1 MPEHR
6 KIIMKH
12 SKTKERL
19 RNNPKLQNEIKKELN
34 RSKPYFQ
41 KLLLDREVETRFL
54 LKQKCFCLTETTD
67 EAIIVYDVISFQEE
81 VTRRLL
87 KMLIPV
93 IWD

>member
-1 MPEHR
+1 MPEAK

-12 SKTKERL
+12 SQTKERL
-19 RNNPKLQNEIKKELN
+19 KHSIQLQNDMKKELN
-34 RSKPYFQ
+34 TSKPYF
-41 KLLLDREVETRFL
+41 KRSILDREVETRFL
-54 LKQKCFCLTETTD
+54 FKQKCFCLTETTHD
-67 EAIIVYDVISFQEE
+67 AIIVYDVVSFREE

>member
-1 MPEHR
+1 MPEQK

-12 SKTKERL
+12 AQTRERL
-19 RNNPKLQNEIKKELN
+19 KNKSQLQIEMREGLN
-34 RSKPYFQ
+34 SSKPYFK
-41 KLLLDREVETRFL
+41 KLVLDREVETRFL
-54 LKQKCFCLTETTD
+54 LKQKCFCITETTD